1 MTSKFAL
8 FLFFLGVVS
17 YITALTFLFTNDK
30 ANAYSLLIVASL
42 LGISSAVIQLEHLH
56 RRKEDAN
63 DGLTED

>member
-8 FLFFLGVVS
+8 FLFFLGVVA

-30 ANAYSLLIVASL
+30 ANAYSLLIVAGL

-63 DGLTED
+63 DELTKD